1 MVSPPETAISVALV
15 PEDSSAREPLVRA
28 AARVGLR
35 VAERPQ
41 GAAIILVDLT
51 AAGSG
56 PALAALLDTGE
67 SSRALLLALVDPGED
82 AFASL
87 EPLKPAD
94 VITSAVPYE
103 LAYRLQRLAERY
115 REREEQSQLQKD
127 LSLLL
132 ELTADYAE
140 SLDVEALLHDVT
152 RRLALQMDISR
163 ASLVMLDPDSQEGVI
178 VASSDD
184 PALKDRR
191 IELARY
197 PEIRE
202 VVRTARPVV
211 VENAPNHPLLEGVH
225 SAVAAQGIHAIAA
238 LPLPIRGQVRGVLL
252 LRASGRRRTFAA
264 REIDFLTTV
273 SHATAIALRN
283 ASVLETVR
291 GQTEREKSARIAAE
305 EQAAALRTY
314 RLFFANVGD
323 GVAILDDK
331 ASVLSLNPAAESL
344 LDTSAEQARGRHLL
358 QLAQTVDEGVLLELV
373 SAASRGE
380 TRSNLDVQIQ
390 TLTGRHLTLS
400 MAAAPLKDGSAAS
413 ILSFRDVT
421 LARKLADELRHT
433 KDFLERL
440 IDSSVDAIIAAD
452 MQGRVIL
459 FNKGAEAVLGY
470 PAQEALAGMT
480 TRQMYPKGVPERIMA
495 QLRSPDFGGRGR
507 LSMCRQ
513 DLVNRTGELVP
524 VNMTASILYEGGREV
539 ATVGIFTDLRDRM
552 QLERKLSDVETR
564 LEESEKSA
572 VIVALA
578 GTAAHELNQPLTSV
592 MGYAELLKRKLK
604 PEDFAYRPVDI
615 IYREAER
622 MAEIVRK
629 IGKITRYETKAYV
642 GTQRILDLDKAT
654 SHEE

>member
-1 MVSPPETAISVALV
+1 VSSSETILGVALL
-15 PEDSSAREPLVRA
+15 PPDSPAREPLMRA
-28 AARVGLR
+28 AARIGLKL
-35 VAERPQ
+35 VDSPAD
-41 GAAIILVDLT
+41 AAIILADLT

-56 PALAALLDTGE
+56 PALAALLAAGGNT
-67 SSRALLLALVDPGED
+67 RALLLALVDPGED

-87 EPLKPAD
+87 QPLKPAD
-94 VITSAVPYE
+94 VLTSAVPHE

-115 REREEQSQLQKD
+115 REREEQAQLQKD

-152 RRLALQMDISR
+152 RRLALQLDISR
-163 ASLVMLDPDSQEGVI
+163 ASLVMLDPDSEEGII

-184 PALKDRR
+184 AALKDRR

-202 VVRTARPVV
+202 VVRTARPLV
-211 VENAPNHPLLEGVH
+211 VENAPNHPLLEGVQT
-225 SAVAAQGIHAIAA
+225 AVAAQGIHAIAA
-238 LPLPIRGQVRGVLL
+238 LPMPIRGQVRGVLL
-252 LRASGRRRTFAA
+252 VRASGLRHTFTA

-273 SHATAIALRN
+273 AHATAVALRN
-283 ASVLETVR
+283 ASVLESVR
-291 GQTEREKSARIAAE
+291 GQTEREKTARIAAE
-305 EQAAALRTY
+305 ERAAALRTY
-314 RLFFANVGD
+314 HLFFANVGE

-331 ASVLSLNPAAESL
+331 ACVLSLNPAGAAL
-344 LDTSAEQARGRHLL
+344 LQTPAEQAHRKHLL
-358 QLAQTVDEGVLLELV
+358 QLMQTVDEAPLMEMV
-373 SAASRGE
+373 AASARGE
-380 TRSNLDVQIQ
+380 ARSNVDLAVR
-390 TLTGRHLTLS
+390 TVGGRQLTLS
-400 MAAAPLKDGSAAS
+400 LSAAPLQDGGLAT

-421 LARKLADELRHT
+421 EARRLADELHHT

-452 MQGRVIL
+452 MQGRIIL
-459 FNKGAEAVLGY
+459 FNKGAESILGY
-470 PAQEALAGMT
+470 SAHEALAGMT
-480 TRQMYPKGVPERIMA
+480 VRQVYPPGVAERIMA

-507 LSMCRQ
+507 LAVVRQ
-513 DLVNRTGELVP
+513 DLVSRSGELVP

-539 ATVGIFTDLRDRM
+539 ASVGIFTDLRDRM

-604 PEDFAYRPVDI
+604 PEDFAFKPVDI

-629 IGKITRYETKAYV
+629 IGKITRYETKTYM
-642 GTQRILDLDKAT
+642 GTQRILDLDKAS

>member
-1 MVSPPETAISVALV
+1 M
-15 PEDSSAREPLVRA
+15 RA

-35 VAERPQ
+35 VMDNPAE
-41 GAAIILVDLT
+41 AAIILADLT

-56 PALAALLDTGE
+56 PALAAVLAGGNA
-67 SSRALLLALVDPGED
+67 SRALLLALVDPGED

-87 EPLKPAD
+87 EPLKPDD
-94 VITSAVPYE
+94 VLTSAVPHE
-103 LAYRLQRLAERY
+103 LAYRLHRLAERY
-115 REREEQSQLQKD
+115 SEREEQAQLQKD

-152 RRLALQMDISR
+152 RRLALQLDISR
-163 ASLVMLDPDSQEGVI
+163 ASLVMLDSDAQEGVI

-202 VVRTARPVV
+202 VARTARPLV
-211 VENAPNHPLLEGVH
+211 VENAPNHPLLEGVQG
-225 SAVAAQGIHAIAA
+225 AVAAQGIHAIAA
-238 LPLPIRGQVRGVLL
+238 LPMPIRGQVRGVLL
-252 LRASGRRRTFAA
+252 VRASGRRRTFTA

-273 SHATAIALRN
+273 AHATAIALRN
-283 ASVLETVR
+283 ASMIETVR
-291 GQTEREKSARIAAE
+291 GQTEREKTARIAAE

-314 RLFFANVGD
+314 HLFFANVGE

-331 ASVLSLNPAAESL
+331 ACVLSLNPAGATL
-344 LDTSAEQARGRHLL
+344 LDSPAEQARGRHLL
-358 QLAQTVDEGVLLELV
+358 QLLQTVDDGVLMELV
-373 SAASRGE
+373 AAAGRGE
-380 TRSNLDVQIQ
+380 TRSNVDVAVQ
-390 TLTGRHLTLS
+390 TVGGRHLTLS
-400 MAAAPLKDGSAAS
+400 LSAAPLHNGSLAT

-421 LARKLADELRHT
+421 HARRLANELSHT

-452 MQGRVIL
+452 MQGKIIL
-459 FNKGAEAVLGY
+459 FNKGAEAILGY
-470 PAQEALAGMT
+470 TAQEALAGMT
-480 TRQMYPKGVPERIMA
+480 VQQVYPPGVARRIMA

-507 LSMCRQ
+507 LSVMRQ
-513 DLVNRTGELVP
+513 ELIHRSGDSVP
-524 VNMTASILYEGGREV
+524 VNMTASILYEGGRES
-539 ATVGIFTDLRDRM
+539 ASVGIFTDLRDRM

-604 PEDFAYRPVDI
+604 PEDFAFKPVDI

-629 IGKITRYETKAYV
+629 IGKITRYETKAYM
-642 GTQRILDLDKAT
+642 GTQRILDLDKAS

>member
-1 MVSPPETAISVALV
+1 MASSDPVLAVTLV
-15 PEDSSAREPLVRA
+15 PADSSAREPLIRA
-28 AARVGLR
+28 AGRVGLR
-35 VAERPQ
+35 VVEKP
-41 GAAIILVDLT
+41 GEAAIILVDLT

-56 PALAALLDTGE
+56 PALAGLLDSGE
-67 SSRALLLALVDPGED
+67 SYRALLLALVDPGED

-94 VITSAVPYE
+94 VITSAVPHE

-115 REREEQSQLQKD
+115 RERDEQIQLQKD

-211 VENAPNHPLLEGVH
+211 LENAPNHPLLEGVH
-225 SAVAAQGIHAIAA
+225 RAVAAQGIHAIAA

-252 LRASGRRRTFAA
+252 LRASGRRQTFAA

-291 GQTEREKSARIAAE
+291 VQTEREKSARIAAE

-314 RLFFANVGD
+314 RLFFANVGE

-331 ASVLSLNPAAESL
+331 ACVLSLNPVGETL
-344 LDTSAEQARGRHLL
+344 LDTHADQARGRHLL
-358 QLAQTVDEGVLLELV
+358 QLAQTVDESVLMEML
-373 SAASRGE
+373 SAAGRGE
-380 TRSNLDVQIQ
+380 ARSNVDVHVQ
-390 TLTGRHLTLS
+390 TAAGRQLTLS
-400 MAAAPLKDGSAAS
+400 LSAAPLKDGSAAT

-421 LARKLADELRHT
+421 LPRKLADELHHT

-459 FNKGAEAVLGY
+459 FNKGAEAILGY
-470 PAQEALAGMT
+470 PAQEALAGIT
-480 TRQMYPKGVPERIMA
+480 IRQLYPQGVPERIMA
-495 QLRSPDFGGRGR
+495 QLRSPDHGGRGR
-507 LSMCRQ
+507 LSMVRQ
-513 DLVNRTGELVP
+513 DLIHRSGELVP

-629 IGKITRYETKAYV
+629 IGKITRYETKAYI
-642 GTQRILDLDKAT
+642 GTQRIVDLDKAT

>member
-1 MVSPPETAISVALV
+1 MSSPETALGVTLV
-15 PEDSSAREPLVRA
+15 PSDSVAREPLTRA
-28 AARVGLR
+28 AARANLR
-35 VAERPQ
+35 VVDGPAE
-41 GAAIILVDLT
+41 AAIILVDLT

-56 PALAALLDTGE
+56 PALAALLDE
-67 SSRALLLALVDPGED
+67 DKAPHALLLALVDPGED

-87 EPLKPAD
+87 EPLKPSD
-94 VITSAVPYE
+94 VLTSAVPHE

-115 REREEQSQLQKD
+115 REREEQVQLQKD
-127 LSLLL
+127 LSLLM

-152 RRLALQMDISR
+152 RRLALQLDISR

-191 IELARY
+191 IELSRY

-202 VVRTARPVV
+202 VARTARPLV

-225 SAVAAQGIHAIAA
+225 TAVAAQGIHAIAA
-238 LPLPIRGQVRGVLL
+238 LPLPVRGQVRGVLMV
-252 LRASGRRRTFAA
+252 RASGRRRTFAA

-273 SHATAIALRN
+273 AHATAIALRN
-283 ASVLETVR
+283 ASVLQSVI
-291 GQTEREKSARIAAE
+291 GQTEREKTARIAAE

-314 RLFFANVGD
+314 HLFFANVGE

-331 ASVLSLNPAAESL
+331 ACVLSLNPAGAAL
-344 LDTSAEQARGRHLL
+344 LDTPAEQARGRHLL
-358 QLAQTVDEGVLLELV
+358 QLTQTVDDGVLMEMV
-373 SAASRGE
+373 TAAARGE
-380 TRSNLDVQIQ
+380 ARSNVDVPVR
-390 TLTGRHLTLS
+390 TLGNRYLTLS
-400 MAAAPLKDGSAAS
+400 LSVAPLQSGSAT

-421 LARKLADELRHT
+421 EARRLADELRQT
-433 KDFLERL
+433 KEFLERL

-452 MQGRVIL
+452 MQGHVIL
-459 FNKGAEAVLGY
+459 FNKGAESMLGY
-470 PAQEALAGMT
+470 SAQEALAGMT
-480 TRQMYPKGVPERIMA
+480 IRQLYPPGVAERIMA

-507 LSMCRQ
+507 LSVVRQ
-513 DLVNRTGELVP
+513 DLVHRNGERVP
-524 VNMTASILYEGGREV
+524 VNMTASILYESGREV
-539 ATVGIFTDLRDRM
+539 ASVGIFTDLRDRM

-604 PEDFAYRPVDI
+604 PEDFAFKPVDI

-629 IGKITRYETKAYV
+629 IGKITRYETKAYM
-642 GTQRILDLDKAT
+642 GTQRILDLDKAS

>member
-1 MVSPPETAISVALV
+1 MASSDPVLAVTLV
-15 PEDSSAREPLVRA
+15 PADSSAREPLIRA
-28 AARVGLR
+28 AGRVGLR
-35 VAERPQ
+35 VVEKPRE
-41 GAAIILVDLT
+41 AAIILVDLT

-56 PALAALLDTGE
+56 PALAGLLDSGE
-67 SSRALLLALVDPGED
+67 SYRALLLALVDPGED

-94 VITSAVPYE
+94 VITSAVPHE

-115 REREEQSQLQKD
+115 RERDEQIQLQKD

-211 VENAPNHPLLEGVH
+211 LENAPNHPLLEGVH
-225 SAVAAQGIHAIAA
+225 RAVAAQGIHAIAA

-252 LRASGRRRTFAA
+252 LRASGRRQTFAA

-291 GQTEREKSARIAAE
+291 VQTEREKSARIAAE

-314 RLFFANVGD
+314 RLFFANVGE

-331 ASVLSLNPAAESL
+331 ACVLSLNPVGETL
-344 LDTSAEQARGRHLL
+344 LDTHADQARGRHLL
-358 QLAQTVDEGVLLELV
+358 QLAQTVDESVLMEML
-373 SAASRGE
+373 SAAGRGE
-380 TRSNLDVQIQ
+380 ARSNVDVHVQ
-390 TLTGRHLTLS
+390 TAAGRQLTLS
-400 MAAAPLKDGSAAS
+400 LSAAPLKDGSSAT

-421 LARKLADELRHT
+421 LPRKLADELHHT

-459 FNKGAEAVLGY
+459 FNKGAEAILGY
-470 PAQEALAGMT
+470 PAQEALAGIT
-480 TRQMYPKGVPERIMA
+480 IRQLYPQGVPERIMA
-495 QLRSPDFGGRGR
+495 QLRSPDHGGRGR
-507 LSMCRQ
+507 LSMVRQ
-513 DLVNRTGELVP
+513 DLIHRSGELVP

-629 IGKITRYETKAYV
+629 IGKITRYETKAYI
-642 GTQRILDLDKAT
+642 GTQRIVDLDKAT

>member
-1 MVSPPETAISVALV
+1 VSSSGNILGVALL
-15 PEDSSAREPLVRA
+15 PPDSAAREPLSRA
-28 AARVGLR
+28 AARSGLK
-35 VAERPQ
+35 VVDSPAD
-41 GAAIILVDLT
+41 AAIILADLT

-56 PALAALLDTGE
+56 PLLAALLATGGD
-67 SSRALLLALVDPGED
+67 SRGLLMVLVDPGED
-82 AFASL
+82 AFTSL
-87 EPLKPAD
+87 QPLKPAD
-94 VITSAVPYE
+94 VLTSAVPHE

-152 RRLALQMDISR
+152 RRLAVQLDISR
-163 ASLVMLDPDSQEGVI
+163 ASMVMVDPGSEEAVI

-184 PALKDRR
+184 AAMKDRR

-211 VENAPNHPLLEGVH
+211 VENAPTHPLLEGVQT
-225 SAVAAQGIHAIAA
+225 AVAAQNIQAIAA
-238 LPLPIRGQVRGVLL
+238 LPMPIRGEVRGVLL
-252 LRASGRRRTFAA
+252 VRASGARRTFTA

-273 SHATAIALRN
+273 AHATAVALRN
-283 ASVLETVR
+283 ASVLESVR
-291 GQTEREKSARIAAE
+291 GQTEREKTARIAAE
-305 EQAAALRTY
+305 ERAAALRTY
-314 RLFFANVGD
+314 HLFFDNVGD

-331 ASVLSLNPAAESL
+331 ACVLSLNPAGASL
-344 LDTSAEQARGRHLL
+344 LETPAEGAHRKHLL
-358 QLAQTVDEGVLLELV
+358 QLLQTVDEAPLMEMV
-373 SAASRGE
+373 AASARGE
-380 TRSNLDVQIQ
+380 ARNNVDLPVR
-390 TLTGRHLTLS
+390 TLSGRQLTLS
-400 MAAAPLKDGSAAS
+400 LSAAPLHDGGLAT

-421 LARKLADELRHT
+421 EARRLADELHHT

-452 MQGRVIL
+452 MQGRIIL

-470 PAQEALAGMT
+470 RAHEALAGMT
-480 TRQMYPKGVPERIMA
+480 VRQVYPPGIAERIMA

-507 LSMCRQ
+507 LSVMRQ
-513 DLVNRTGELVP
+513 ELVNRSGELVP

-539 ATVGIFTDLRDRM
+539 ASVGIFTDLRDRM

-604 PEDFAYRPVDI
+604 PEDFAFKPVDI

-629 IGKITRYETKAYV
+629 IGKITRYETKTYM
-642 GTQRILDLDKAT
+642 GTQRILDLDKAS

>member
-1 MVSPPETAISVALV
+1 
-15 PEDSSAREPLVRA
+15 
-28 AARVGLR
+28 VGLR
-35 VAERPQ
+35 LVDRPAE
-41 GAAIILVDLT
+41 AAIILVDLT

-56 PALAALLDTGE
+56 PALAGLLDSGE
-67 SSRALLLALVDPGED
+67 AARALLLALVDPGED

-94 VITSAVPYE
+94 MLTSAVTHE
-103 LAYRLQRLAERY
+103 LAYRLQRLSERY
-115 REREEQSQLQKD
+115 REREEQAQLQKD

-152 RRLALQMDISR
+152 RRLALQMNISR
-163 ASLVMLDPDSQEGVI
+163 ASLVMLDKDAQEGVI

-211 VENAPNHPLLEGVH
+211 VENAPTHPLLEGVQ

-238 LPLPIRGQVRGVLL
+238 LPLPIRGEVRGVLL
-252 LRASGRRRTFAA
+252 LRASGLRRTFAA

-273 SHATAIALRN
+273 AHATAIALRN
-283 ASVLETVR
+283 ASMLETIR

-305 EQAAALRTY
+305 EQAATLRTY
-314 RLFFANVGD
+314 RLFFANVGE
-323 GVAILDDK
+323 GVAILDGK
-331 ASVLSLNPAAESL
+331 ANVLSLNPAGSVL
-344 LDTSAEQARGRHLL
+344 LDTPAEEARGRHLL
-358 QLAQTVDEGVLLELV
+358 QLAQMVDDGVLMELV
-373 SAASRGE
+373 SAAGRGE
-380 TRSNLDVQIQ
+380 ARTNVDAQVK
-390 TLTGRHLTLS
+390 TVAGRDLTLS
-400 MAAAPLKDGSAAS
+400 LSAAPLKDGSAAT

-421 LARKLADELRHT
+421 QARRMADELRHT

-452 MQGRVIL
+452 MQGRIIL
-459 FNKGAEAVLGY
+459 FNKGAEAVVGY
-470 PAQEALAGMT
+470 SAQEALAGLT
-480 TRQMYPKGVPERIMA
+480 IRQIYPSGVPERIMA

-507 LSMCRQ
+507 LSMSRQ
-513 DLVNRTGELVP
+513 DLINKGGELVP
-524 VNMTASILYEGGREV
+524 VNMTASILYEAGREV

-604 PEDFAYRPVDI
+604 PEDFAFKPVDI

-629 IGKITRYETKAYV
+629 IGKITRYETKAYM
-642 GTQRILDLDKAT
+642 GSQRILDLDKAT